1 MNVAKTMDGI
11 VLVLLRFQIIRKTMK
26 TLALRE
32 KCANAEFFLVQIRE
46 NTDQKKL
53 RIWTLFTHC

>member
-1 MNVAKTMDGI
+1 MNVAKTMYGI

-46 NTDQKKL
+46 NTDQKEL

>member
-1 MNVAKTMDGI
+1 MNVSKTIYGI
-11 VLVLLRFQIIRKTMK
+11 VLVLLRFRIIGKTMK

-32 KCANAEFFLVQIRE
+32 KCPNAGFFLVQIRE

-53 RIWTLFTHC
+53 RISTLFTQC